1 MLGLLP
7 CGLCADSFRILLPVF
22 DFTASAFEIF
32 LEPELGQLCAVPLPH
47 VAVNISGVAP
57 FKLFVDGCYMHAESV
72 GYILRAFSFEIMG
85 LQRLTIGQRQISV
98 VSHVLTSLWC
108 WCILR
113 PFCKICIFGRALLN
127 RPPALRLA
135 SFSLGRLDRTG
146 FHLKSRKLVERHGAF
161 LGVAALH
168 RRPVFTLKT
177 GLKTCYPSPINT
189 DFTKWPR
196 GQCCPFCGK
205 KIMRREAFASFRI

>member
-1 MLGLLP
+1 MQGRPSSSNMAGNEARHKRVASYLNVFELSMLGLLP
-7 CGLCADSFRILLPVF
+7 CRLCVDSFRILLPVF

-135 SFSLGRLDRTG
+135 SF
-146 FHLKSRKLVERHGAF
+146 FW
-161 LGVAALH
+161 AALTV
-168 RRPVFTLKT
+168 PAFTLKA
-177 GLKTCYPSPINT
+177 GNLLN
-189 DFTKWPR
+189 DM
-196 GQCCPFCGK
+196 GPF
-205 KIMRREAFASFRI
+205 